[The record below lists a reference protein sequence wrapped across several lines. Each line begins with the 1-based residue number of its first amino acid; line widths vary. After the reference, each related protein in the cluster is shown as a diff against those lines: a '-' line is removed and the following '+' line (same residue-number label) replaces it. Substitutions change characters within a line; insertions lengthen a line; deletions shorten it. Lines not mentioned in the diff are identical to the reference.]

1 MARTIRK
8 AKQSMDSSGA
18 SKRQK
23 VESPLKPGDKVIF
36 HSLKVNVSLNGKS
49 GKLVRYDSD
58 TKSWEVKTEFDVCI
72 AGHHDKMVVATSENL
87 KRKDQKIA
95 AADRDPNMS
104 CPTHV
109 YVLMLEEWHH
119 GWRGGWVEDAQVIG
133 VYISKEA
140 AALASGDINTS
151 YGTFNEAI
159 DPNRGDFSDEFHHE
173 DNRSNPPD
181 DGILIQLGGKDVG
194 EGDYVRLTIQKNL
207 LL

>member
-1 MARTIRK
+1 
-8 AKQSMDSSGA
+8 MDSPGA

-23 VESPLKPGDKVIF
+23 VESPLKAGDKVVF
-36 HSLKVNVSLNGKS
+36 HSLKVNVSLNGES
-49 GKLVRYDSD
+49 GKLIRYDSD
-58 TKSWEVKTEFDVCI
+58 TKYWEVKTEFDVCI
-72 AGHHDKMVVATSENL
+72 SGANDKVVFATAENL
-87 KRKDQKIA
+87 KRKDRKIA
-95 AADRDPNMS
+95 AVDRDPNTS

-119 GWRGGWVEDAQVIG
+119 GWRGGWAEDAQVIG

-159 DPNRGDFSDEFHHE
+159 EPGGTFCGEFDHE

-181 DGILIQLGGKDVG
+181 DGILIQIGGDGIG
-194 EGDYVRLTIQKNL
+194 EGDYVRLTIQKKL

>member
-8 AKQSMDSSGA
+8 AKQSMDSPGA

-23 VESPLKPGDKVIF
+23 VDSPLKPGEQVVF
-36 HSLKVNVSLNGKS
+36 HGLKVNVSLNGGR
-49 GKLVRYDSD
+49 GKLVRYDSGR
-58 TKSWEVKTEFDVCI
+58 KSWDVMTEDN
-72 AGHHDKMVVATSENL
+72 KVVHAKAENL
-87 KRKDQKIA
+87 KRKHQKIA
-95 AADRDPNMS
+95 AVDRDPNMS

-119 GWRGGWVEDAQVIG
+119 GWGGGWAEDAQVIG

-140 AALASGDINTS
+140 AALASGDIDTS

-159 DPNRGDFSDEFHHE
+159 ATTFAGEFDHE
-173 DNRSNPPD
+173 DNRSDPPD
-181 DGILIQLGGKDVG
+181 DGILIQLGGDGIG
-194 EGDYVRLTIQKNL
+194 EGDYVRLTIQKKL